1 MRDGQEDVIDVR
13 DLGEV
18 LIICFKVLDQHLQDV
33 SNELIQS
40 ILVEVQF
47 LFLVRIYGVD
57 VPSQC
62 GEHINNEICLTLLL
76 SRYDIIEEW

>member
-40 ILVEVQF
+40 ILVEV
-47 LFLVRIYGVD
+47 
-57 VPSQC
+57 
-62 GEHINNEICLTLLL
+62 
-76 SRYDIIEEW
+76 